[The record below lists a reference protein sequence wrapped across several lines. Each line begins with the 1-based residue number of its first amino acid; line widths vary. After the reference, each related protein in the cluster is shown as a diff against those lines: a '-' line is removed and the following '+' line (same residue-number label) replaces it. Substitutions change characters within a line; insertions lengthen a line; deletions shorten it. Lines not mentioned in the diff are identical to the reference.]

1 MQLIY
6 IENPSLSWRFS
17 NNSNG
22 YQSSRFHAKTGQFC
36 SKAFQGKT
44 TTALLH
50 LISYYLLLI
59 TTHNTQKYQ
68 TDADGNREKED
79 LSQRKML

>member
-17 NNSNG
+17 DNSNG
-22 YQSSRFHAKTGQFC
+22 YQSSRFHAKTGHFC

-50 LISYYLLLI
+50 LICYCLLLI